1 MGKYKGLPRMSLRQR
16 ISYTARLGIYKNR
29 ESRESSEEDEDLDDE
44 KMENKIQELS
54 KIHPEK
60 VTELQSSQWN
70 EMRQLYDE
78 RTKEDKEEWEKNLE
92 KMQNTHNKDLLS
104 LLLKQQVERD
114 PVINNI
120 AIVDHIDNN

>member
-1 MGKYKGLPRMSLRQR
+1 MSLRQR
-16 ISYTARLGIYKNR
+16 IRYTARLGIYKNR
-29 ESRESSEEDEDLDDE
+29 ERRERRESSKEDEDLDDE

-92 KMQNTHNKDLLS
+92 EMQNTHIKDLLS